1 MKKLKIGIV
10 GIGKMGTLHAKTIQ
24 NNADCELIGFFD
36 INKDALNKA
45 VNTFPNTTILESIDK
60 VQLYCDAVFI
70 CVPASKHFDYLSIF
84 INKNLHIF
92 CEKPSVVG
100 FINYKFIKSL
110 IEFNNFKEVIHIG
123 QVEKFNPL
131 IAYTKKYLNFK
142 NDEFIT
148 ASFFRLSST
157 NRNEDA
163 SCIYDTMVH
172 DIDLAYHLF
181 PNLDLLLKVE
191 IKDVLT
197 EGDYIYSVKVYCTFK
212 NGRIIFI
219 ANKRIDNSERA
230 IFINEDTLWFVDLK
244 EKKIFKNNLL
254 VPESEY
260 ANFSKDQ
267 ITQQLDCFVAA
278 CNNKLYW
285 NGTTFNENSKVIELA
300 DLIEKEAKIYLKNNE
315 LKSLL

>member
-24 NNADCELIGFFD
+24 KNDSCELIGFFD
-36 INKDALNKA
+36 IDKDALNKA
-45 VNTFPNTTILESIDK
+45 VNTFPNTIILESIDK

-100 FINYKFIKSL
+100 FMNYRFIKSL

-131 IAYTKKYLNFK
+131 IEYMKKTLDFK
-142 NDEFIT
+142 DDFIR
-148 ASFFRLSST
+148 ASFFRLSHT
-157 NRNEDA
+157 NRNEDV

-181 PNLDLLLKVE
+181 PNLDLLLNVE
-191 IKDVLT
+191 IKDVQVA
-197 EGDYIYSVKVYCTFK
+197 GDYIYSVSVKCIFK
-212 NGRIIFI
+212 NGVIKFI
-219 ANKRIDNSERA
+219 ADKRNSYAERSILLSA
-230 IFINEDTLWFVDLK
+230 DEFYHVDLK
-244 EKKIFKNNLL
+244 ENKIYKSNLL
-254 VPESEY
+254 VPEVNYNNS
-260 ANFSKDQ
+260 SKDQ
-267 ITQQLDCFVAA
+267 LTKQLDCFIAA
-278 CNNKLYW
+278 CSNKLYW
-285 NGTTFNENSKVIELA
+285 NGTTFNENGKVIELA
-300 DLIEKEAKIYLKNNE
+300 DYIEKEAKIYLKNIALN
-315 LKSLL
+315 SLL

>member
-24 NNADCELIGFFD
+24 KNYSCELIGFFD
-36 INKDALNKA
+36 IDKDALNKA
-45 VNTFPNTTILESIDK
+45 INTFPNTIILESIDK

-100 FINYKFIKSL
+100 FMNYRFIKSL

-131 IAYTKKYLNFK
+131 IEYLKKTLDFK
-142 NDEFIT
+142 DDFIR
-148 ASFFRLSST
+148 ASFFRLSHT
-157 NRNEDA
+157 NRNEDV

-181 PNLDLLLKVE
+181 PNLDLLLNVE
-191 IKDVLT
+191 IKDVQVA
-197 EGDYIYSVKVYCTFK
+197 GDYIYSVSAKCTFK
-212 NGRIIFI
+212 NGVIKFI
-219 ANKRIDNSERA
+219 ADKRNSYIERSILLSA
-230 IFINEDTLWFVDLK
+230 DKFYHVDLK
-244 EKKIFKNNLL
+244 ENKIYKSNLL
-254 VPESEY
+254 VPEDNY
-260 ANFSKDQ
+260 NNPSKDQ
-267 ITQQLDCFVAA
+267 LTKQLDCFINA
-278 CNNKLYW
+278 CSNKLYW
-285 NGTTFNENSKVIELA
+285 NGTTFNENGKVIELA
-300 DLIEKEAKIYLKNNE
+300 DYIEKEAKIYLKNIALN
-315 LKSLL
+315 SLL

>member
-1 MKKLKIGIV
+1 MKKLKIGII
-10 GIGKMGTLHAKTIQ
+10 GIGKMGSLHAKTIQ
-24 NNADCELIGFFD
+24 NNPNCELIGFFD
-36 INKDALNKA
+36 IDKDALNKA
-45 VNTFPNTTILESIDK
+45 VNTFPNTIILESIDK
-60 VQLYCDAVFI
+60 VQLYCDAVYI

-142 NDEFIT
+142 NDEFIR
-148 ASFFRLSST
+148 ASFFRLSNTS
-157 NRNEDA
+157 RNEDV

-191 IKDVLT
+191 IKDVVAD
-197 EGDYIYSVKVYCTFK
+197 GDYIYSAKVYCTFK
-212 NGRIIFI
+212 NWVIKFI
-219 ANKRIDNSERA
+219 ADKRNDNNERA

-254 VPESEY
+254 MPESEY
-260 ANFSKDQ
+260 ANSSKDQ
-267 ITQQLDCFVAA
+267 LTQQLDCFVAA
-278 CNNKLYW
+278 CSNKLYW

-300 DLIEKEAKIYLKNNE
+300 DLIEKEAKIYLKNKE
-315 LKSLL
+315 SKSLI